1 MDADRRRCQKRVF
14 FIYLVTFVIIVLFF
28 YHLLANNK
36 KSISALTRL
45 KEDVECLSVNLF
57 I

>member
-1 MDADRRRCQKRVF
+1 MDRCQMR
-14 FIYLVTFVIIVLFF
+14 IWCMYLLTFVILVFFF

-36 KSISALTRL
+36 KSISALARL

-57 I
+57 AIY